1 MYGRWEEIFL
11 LTGGDVYCKKNA
23 GVYLYIWSFQ
33 LWDFFSLH
41 SRGVSERWYS
51 QGFSL
56 LFIISNTLS
65 TVFPGAGMN
74 GKLEHRKHSTVL
86 LSPFR
91 WDKWCFA
98 FSISSLPKESDR
110 KLDRVANYFIGVNE
124 EHSAKGSTSQRLVTH
139 LGHSRVDYNVSAVKA
154 AWGQTP
160 CEFPVSHVLHH
171 FCSPFVDQKV
181 RASLVFWNE
190 QMNKIF
196 AKLISNHI
204 GIPFEQCF
212 QAVSEAG
219 NSF

>member
-1 MYGRWEEIFL
+1 MYRWEEIFL

-41 SRGVSERWYS
+41 SRVVSECWRS

-65 TVFPGAGMN
+65 TVFTGAGMD
-74 GKLEHRKHSTVL
+74 GKLEHRKHSTVR

-110 KLDRVANYFIGVNE
+110 KLSSPLSYSWEVIAWPCCKLFYWSQWGAQCKRLHIPDVGHTSWPFTGGLQRQCSEGSLRTNPLRIPRVTCASSLLQPFCRSEGQ
-124 EHSAKGSTSQRLVTH
+124 SQFRSS
-139 LGHSRVDYNVSAVKA
+139 G
-154 AWGQTP
+154 
-160 CEFPVSHVLHH
+160 
-171 FCSPFVDQKV
+171 
-181 RASLVFWNE
+181 
-190 QMNKIF
+190 MNKWTGF
-196 AKLISNHI
+196 LQS
-204 GIPFEQCF
+204 
-212 QAVSEAG
+212 
-219 NSF
+219 